1 MAEPSRDY
9 DVLFKIVL
17 IGDANVG
24 KTTLLSRFVGG
35 EFSESYKSTIGA
47 AGLDSWARWG
57 SWSYAQ
63 LHYGASSFGRYI
75 IYEQCGLRCK
85 KMDQGASI

>member
-35 EFSESYKSTIGA
+35 EFSESYKSTIGVA
-47 AGLDSWARWG
+47 WRMVME
-57 SWSYAQ
+57 AQ
-63 LHYGASSFGRYI
+63 LHSRRLQCWEVHHI
-75 IYEQCGLRCK
+75 IYEPIWIKAQAHG
-85 KMDQGASI
+85 